1 MRKGNSR
8 HCPLCETRQPK
19 RSCPAKGEDICS
31 VCCGTKREVEIDCP
45 PNCVYLQT
53 GREYERRKSLLPSP
67 EAYRTERLWQDEF
80 ILSHT
85 GIFLEM
91 WESILD
97 VRGRFP
103 EIVDADLQA
112 ALESLIQTYQTLDK
126 GIYYE
131 TLPGGSLQKEI
142 YVGLKSVFDS
152 AGQKTEL
159 SGLKT
164 GTILDCLNFHKEMG
178 QGMTLSRPRSRVF
191 LDQIEKMYRSTAA
204 NPIEEPR
211 ILLP

>member
-1 MRKGNSR
+1 MRRGNSR

-19 RSCPAKGEDICS
+19 RFCPAKGEDICS

-45 PNCVYLQT
+45 SDCAYLQS
-53 GREYERRKSLLPSP
+53 GREYESRKSILPGP
-67 EAYRTERLWQDEF
+67 TTYRTERLWQDEF

-91 WESILD
+91 WKSILG
-97 VRGRFP
+97 VRGRYP

-112 ALESLIQTYQTLDK
+112 ALESLVQTYQTLDK

-142 YVGLKSVFDS
+142 YVALKSVFDS
-152 AGQKTEL
+152 AGQKADI
-159 SGLKT
+159 SRLKT
-164 GTILDCLNFHKEMG
+164 GTILDCLNFHREMG
-178 QGMTLSRPRSRVF
+178 QGMNLSRPRSRVF
-191 LDQIEKMYRSTAA
+191 LDQIEKMYGSTAA

>member
-1 MRKGNSR
+1 MRKGISK

-19 RSCPAKGEDICS
+19 RFCPAKEEEICS

-45 PNCVYLQT
+45 SGCVYLQT
-53 GREYERRKSLLPSP
+53 GREYESRKGILPSP
-67 EAYRTERLWQDEF
+67 TSYRTERLWQDEF
-80 ILSHT
+80 IVSHT

-91 WESILD
+91 WESILGI
-97 VRGRFP
+97 RGRYP

-131 TLPGGSLQKEI
+131 TLPTGSLPKEI
-142 YVGLKSVFDS
+142 YVALKSVFDS

-159 SGLKT
+159 SRLKT

-191 LDQIEKMYRSTAA
+191 LDRIEEMYRSTAA

>member
-8 HCPLCETRQPK
+8 HCPLCETRQP
-19 RSCPAKGEDICS
+19 RRFCPAKGEEICS

-45 PNCVYLQT
+45 PDCAYLQS
-53 GREYERRKSLLPSP
+53 GREYESRKTILSGPT
-67 EAYRTERLWQDEF
+67 AYRTERLWQDEF

-85 GIFLEM
+85 GIFLEI
-91 WESILD
+91 WRSVLD
-97 VRGRFP
+97 VRGRYP
-103 EIVDADLQA
+103 EIVDAHLQA

-131 TLPGGSLQKEI
+131 TLPGGSLPKEI
-142 YVGLKSVFDS
+142 YVALKSAFDS
-152 AGQKTEL
+152 AGQKAEF
-159 SGLKT
+159 SSLKT
-164 GTILDCLNFHKEMG
+164 GTILDCLTFHKEMG
-178 QGMTLSRPRSRVF
+178 QATTLPRPRSRIF
-191 LDQIEKMYRSTAA
+191 LDRIEEMYRSTAA